1 MFNKF
6 FKNLSHFL
14 LMILAAG
21 QIFRPIGLLASEVPG
36 LPVIPSIPDA
46 QLGAD
51 VRLTECREKFLAF
64 TTSTKTEDI
73 MAYLNS
79 GCRDFSLI
87 GPDGLPL
94 GNGIDMMGA
103 GSNRFPGVN
112 LPPEFSSPVPS
123 IPSYAPNIGA
133 AAVAVPGFETRFT
146 FTDQEKDAESG
157 LLYYGARY
165 YNPTLG
171 RFTQPDPMLLDTK
184 SPEFQQAMLNPQILN
199 PYSYVSNN
207 PLKYVDPTGESE
219 VLFLALLGGIAILAM
234 NAPAIQNALP
244 MFPAMLENS
253 GLTLETLARSAPGS
267 GDAIDIIESFTGR
280 NFLTGEE
287 LSSWDK
293 ALTRL
298 SVALPSVSSQMLRS
312 LSKIDAGQRL
322 IQLLNQYRIAKLLK
336 QVDEHGL
343 AGLGRAGSNPGIRE
357 VVGTSDD
364 AMALFDYLRGENPY
378 KVDSSG
384 ALVVPS
390 KTGQGNV
397 TYRQTSKS
405 GPATVD
411 VYGIEQGVD
420 KIKFVPK

>member
-1 MFNKF
+1 MYYNS
-6 FKNLSHFL
+6 NDHLTSASV
-14 LMILAAG
+14 ITDAAG
-21 QIFRPIGLLASEVPG
+21 LMVQKLDYMPFGSERVN
-36 LPVIPSIPDA
+36 
-46 QLGAD
+46 
-51 VRLTECREKFLAF
+51 EKV
-64 TTSTKTEDI
+64 
-73 MAYLNS
+73 
-79 GCRDFSLI
+79 G
-87 GPDGLPL
+87 
-94 GNGIDMMGA
+94 
-103 GSNRFPGVN
+103 
-112 LPPEFSSPVPS
+112 
-123 IPSYAPNIGA
+123 
-133 AAVAVPGFETRFT
+133 GFQTRFT

-157 LLYYGARY
+157 LMYYGARY
-165 YNPTLG
+165 YDPVIG
-171 RFTQPDPMLLDTK
+171 RFTSVDPVVVDTTRR
-184 SPEFQQAMLNPQILN
+184 EFAQALLNPQMLN
-199 PYSYVSNN
+199 EYSYVGNN
-207 PLKYVDPTGESE
+207 PLKYVDPNGEGA
-219 VLFLALLGGIAILAM
+219 VLFLALLGGIAVLAM

>member
-184 SPEFQQAMLNPQILN
+184 SPEFQQALLNPQMLN

-207 PLKYVDPTGESE
+207 PLKYVDPEGMYNVKTGEIERGDSSE
-219 VLFLALLGGIAILAM
+219 AICSAVNEAYGIDTNWETIAHVSFFEENFGTVKVDDLIGQYTYVGTDNTIDITSRLNSLNQSRACIANLLGEKSLALYAPNFPWDIKNSADPVLGGGQDKREYWSYIYNGQLIRYDAPGNINYGYVAHSLGLNGGVILAG
-234 NAPAIQNALP
+234 ARIEQIGSDL
-244 MFPAMLENS
+244 FS
-253 GLTLETLARSAPGS
+253 G
-267 GDAIDIIESFTGR
+267 
-280 NFLTGEE
+280 
-287 LSSWDK
+287 K
-293 ALTRL
+293 RL
-298 SVALPSVSSQMLRS
+298 SFSDNSS
-312 LSKIDAGQRL
+312 D
-322 IQLLNQYRIAKLLK
+322 
-336 QVDEHGL
+336 
-343 AGLGRAGSNPGIRE
+343 
-357 VVGTSDD
+357 T
-364 AMALFDYLRGENPY
+364 
-378 KVDSSG
+378 
-384 ALVVPS
+384 
-390 KTGQGNV
+390 
-397 TYRQTSKS
+397 
-405 GPATVD
+405 
-411 VYGIEQGVD
+411 
-420 KIKFVPK
+420 